1 MVIRGPDGAELRPG
15 WGLLRLGRLLRL
27 CGVYVQPRL
36 TPASILDAP
45 PIVVFL
51 SVCGRTGAGTS
62 ESIAAAS
69 RVRVS
74 LD

>member
-51 SVCGRTGAGTS
+51 SVCDTWAHGRG
-62 ESIAAAS
+62 
-69 RVRVS
+69 
-74 LD
+74 DQ